1 MISIVL
7 YILTAV
13 IFVLLCSM
21 PIYLFVRYLY
31 AGYKDMKEYNKQLK
45 KSNTN

>member
-1 MISIVL
+1 MMSILL

-13 IFVLLCSM
+13 IFVLLCIM
-21 PIYLFVRYLY
+21 PIYLFIRYLY
-31 AGYKDMKEYNKQLK
+31 AGYKDMKEFNKQLK